1 MTNMAADSTERLGP
15 RSLLAGMSEECVED
29 VAGRVLGHLG
39 RASPESRRA
48 FQNELDKLNL
58 RIPGF
63 RSASRAPA
71 HLLTT
76 PVQIGLLRSDDL
88 AGAALRVWAE
98 SRQGLRESISERLND
113 IGAYIGVSADYP
125 SSDENRLRGHWS
137 KEAWEIEKDRFAGLH
152 DDADEND
159 IELMMCYVSGLLPGT
174 ADDDDERE
182 TASGAV
188 ERTPGVLNL
197 MELCAADLEEL
208 PVSAPEWDSA
218 IPDLAARIAEIVG
231 AKREERGRAATLDS
245 FIADTVDDFSA
256 ELSYLES
263 DISSWSADNLSES
276 GGIATA
282 LGMCEELRS
291 ALAELRAVRESA
303 PGATRSAERERR
315 NRNDELEDVA
325 LGLLDRIGRLMS
337 GKPLPDDDPPSKAD
351 RARNRPET
359 STSPQTEPP
368 TGQRGDTAPTSRH
381 PQAFPEFES
390 EQLYRENLSLQS
402 ERDELNRLNESLRT
416 ENSRLESENETLRSE
431 NRTLANEAQFL
442 RADKADIERGAE
454 ALRSRLTA
462 AENDVETW
470 RLAYEEE
477 SQIPRMT
484 VKDVPMRIENV
495 SDAVRYAGDM
505 FPDRLLLKTNSKSQV
520 RDNPFEKPEDVWEAL
535 KWLATSYRDARAGV
549 SSVPDFDLSVRE
561 TCGWQ
566 YKSDQHETTRNKYR
580 EWYTTKTNNKTY
592 WLLEHI
598 GTGASKD
605 ARHTIR
611 IAFDWDKDEKLVVVG
626 YIGQHQ
632 RTDAT

>member
-1 MTNMAADSTERLGP
+1 MTNKPSISTERLGMH
-15 RSLLAGMSEECVED
+15 SLFEGLSEEYVEG
-29 VAGRVLGHLG
+29 VAGRVLSHLG

-48 FQNELDKLNL
+48 FQTELDRLNL

-63 RSASRAPA
+63 RNASKAPA

-76 PVQIGLLRSDDL
+76 PVQVGLLHSDDL
-88 AGAALRVWAE
+88 AGTTLRVWAE
-98 SRQGLRESISERLND
+98 SHQSLCESISERLND
-113 IGAYIGVSADYP
+113 IGAYIGVSANYP
-125 SSDENRLRGHWS
+125 NSDENRLRGHWP
-137 KEAWEIEKDRFAGLH
+137 KDAWKRERDRFAGLH
-152 DDADEND
+152 DHSEESD
-159 IELMMCYVSGLLPGT
+159 IELMMCYVSGLMPGT
-174 ADDDDERE
+174 ADADDEQDSAPE
-182 TASGAV
+182 AV
-188 ERTPGVLNL
+188 EQIHCVLNL
-197 MELCAADLEEL
+197 LKLCAVDLEEV
-208 PVSAPEWDSA
+208 PVSAPEWESD
-218 IPDLAARIAEIVG
+218 IPELVDRIAEIVG
-231 AKREERGRAATLDS
+231 AKREERSRAATLDT
-245 FIADTVDDFSA
+245 FISSMVDDFSA

-263 DISSWSADNLSES
+263 DISAWSADKLSES
-276 GGIATA
+276 GDIATA
-282 LGMCEELRS
+282 LSMCEELRS
-291 ALAELRAVRESA
+291 TLTELRAVRESG

-315 NRNDELEDVA
+315 DRNDELEDEA
-325 LGLLDRIGRLMS
+325 LGLLNRIGRLMS
-337 GKPLPDDDPPSKAD
+337 GGLLPDDDPPIKSD
-351 RARNRPET
+351 RIRNRPET
-359 STSPQTEPP
+359 STSSQTEPP
-368 TGQRGDTAPTSRH
+368 TGRQSNAAPTSRH
-381 PQAFPEFES
+381 PQAFPELEK
-390 EQLYRENLSLQS
+390 EQLWRENVSLQS
-402 ERDELNRLNESLRT
+402 ERDELNQLNESLRT
-416 ENSRLESENETLRSE
+416 ENSRLESENESLRSK
-431 NRTLANEAQFL
+431 NRTLANDVQFL
-442 RADKADIERGAE
+442 RADKADIERSVE

-462 AENDVETW
+462 TENDAETW

-477 SQIPRMT
+477 SRIPRMT
-484 VKDVPMRIENV
+484 VKDVPMHIENV
-495 SDAVRYAGDM
+495 SDAVKYAEDM

>member
-1 MTNMAADSTERLGP
+1 MTNSAADSTERLGLN
-15 RSLLAGMSEECVED
+15 SLLAIMSEECVED
-29 VAGRVLGHLG
+29 VAGGVLSHLG

-48 FQNELDKLNL
+48 FRTELDKLNL

-63 RSASRAPA
+63 RNASKAPA

-76 PVQIGLLRSDDL
+76 PVRIGLLRSDDL

-98 SRQGLRESISERLND
+98 SRQSLRESVSERLND
-113 IGAYIGVSADYP
+113 IGAHIGVSADYP
-125 SSDENRLRGHWS
+125 TSDENRLRGHWS
-137 KEAWEIEKDRFAGLH
+137 KEAWEIEKDRFASLH

-174 ADDDDERE
+174 LDADDERE
-182 TASGAV
+182 NAPDAG
-188 ERTPGVLNL
+188 ERTSDILNL
-197 MELCAADLEEL
+197 LELCAADLEEL

-263 DISSWSADNLSES
+263 DISSWSADKLSES
-276 GGIATA
+276 GDIARA

-315 NRNDELEDVA
+315 NRNDELEDEA

-337 GKPLPDDDPPSKAD
+337 GKPLPDDDPPGKAD

-368 TGQRGDTAPTSRH
+368 IGQRGDTAPTSRH
-381 PQAFPEFES
+381 PQAFPEFQKER
-390 EQLYRENLSLQS
+390 LWRENLSFQS
-402 ERDELNRLNESLRT
+402 KIDELKVENESIRT

-431 NRTLANEAQFL
+431 NRTLSNEAQFL
-442 RADKADIERGAE
+442 RADKAEFERGAE
-454 ALRSRLTA
+454 VLRSRLAT
-462 AENDVETW
+462 AENDAETW

-484 VKDVPMRIENV
+484 VKDVPTRIENV